1 MAIWNTRPFNE
12 LYAEPSKNGLMRP
25 KSVRGVGYKMVNMGE
40 LFAYNRIRNP
50 EMDLVLM
57 SETEKEKYSIKVG
70 DLLFARQ
77 SLIASGAGKC
87 SVVLEA
93 PELTTFESHIIR
105 VRLDHTK
112 AEPLFYYYYFSSP
125 AGKNSTQ
132 SLVMQVAAAGIR
144 ASELALL
151 YVPCPPLPTQRKIA
165 AILSAYDDLI
175 ENNMRRIAILEEMA
189 QSLYREWFVYFRFPG
204 YEKNRMVE
212 SALGMIPERWE
223 VVKVS
228 TAVHIDPSTRVP
240 KEGEKPFV
248 PMSSLVND
256 SMLIDNIELR
266 VGNSGSKFKNGD
278 TLFARITPCIENGKT
293 GYVQFLPSD
302 EDVAFGSTE
311 FIVLRSKT
319 LCPQYVYLLARS
331 NDFRDNAIKS
341 MSGASGRQR
350 VQIACFDKF
359 LIAQPDTGT
368 LHKFEEQV
376 SPLFRS
382 IYILARKNTNL
393 RRTRDLLLP
402 KLISGEVDVEGLDI
416 DIGEVMSTKD
426 AGTEPVMDEEV
437 VLADEQKMTLWG

>member
-223 VVKVS
+223 VKTFAEVADFVNGFAFKPDDWGKLGKPIVKIVELKNGVTDRTPFHDGS
-228 TAVHIDPSTRVP
+228 NIPQKYHIQNGDILFSWSADLDVYIWGGGPALLNQHLFHVLPYNGFTKLFLFYSLKDRMWDFRSKSQGTTMKHIKRSALEQVRFLVP
-240 KEGEKPFV
+240 PF
-248 PMSSLVND
+248 
-256 SMLIDNIELR
+256 ELR
-266 VGNSGSKFKNGD
+266 
-278 TLFARITPCIENGKT
+278 
-293 GYVQFLPSD
+293 
-302 EDVAFGSTE
+302 
-311 FIVLRSKT
+311 
-319 LCPQYVYLLARS
+319 
-331 NDFRDNAIKS
+331 S
-341 MSGASGRQR
+341 M
-350 VQIACFDKF
+350 
-359 LIAQPDTGT
+359 
-368 LHKFEEQV
+368 FEEHAI
-376 SPLFRS
+376 PLRVEVQN
-382 IYILARKNTNL
+382 LTTKNLNL